1 MSLPD
6 TGEKPFECQKC
17 HKRFSRGDVL
27 SRHLKGHGDNDKG
40 HKNASKSTRVRLQER
55 QHDPE
60 SPTGNT
66 VVVWPLGSASS
77 PSRSSRHS
85 PQQPGVDEA
94 PSGSNNAPN
103 NAAVSSIDALD
114 PDIVIPNA
122 QEIPVAPNPEPS
134 AQADLGSLDQQTAS
148 QTPSHDIRQSEKPP
162 LGHEIHNPIT
172 LGRSK
177 TTPRAGQEDDEMQAL
192 FSFSYAMPPIS
203 ENSIADHELP
213 NSMAHSQAE
222 PDALMSNSVDSATAH
237 LSFPDETQPATTFR
251 RDSLHGHDT
260 SALSDQDLDHL
271 LGQYADRTW
280 PPAEPDWLPGLDTE
294 LTMPNLDWRSWGNNP
309 LLSFDVTA
317 PLDHPI
323 KRRRKTASF
332 TSEIPDERFA
342 EMAQLWPKRGD
353 QPWQLMQTLWSDAV
367 SHRGS
372 NLFSGT
378 DHTDDSY
385 VAAGPKSAEGRL
397 DDQRRMS
404 MSQEYGVECPSVV
417 IPAQKHE

>member
-1 MSLPD
+1 MSARQVAD
-6 TGEKPFECQKC
+6 ESAR
-17 HKRFSRGDVL
+17 HGDVL
-27 SRHLKGHGDNDKG
+27 SRHLKGHGDNDKA
-40 HKNASKSTRVRLQER
+40 HKNASKLTRVRLQER
-55 QHDPE
+55 QHGPE

-85 PQQPGVDEA
+85 PQQPGLDEA
-94 PSGSNNAPN
+94 PSGTNSAPN
-103 NAAVSSIDALD
+103 NATVSSIDTLD

-122 QEIPVAPNPEPS
+122 REIPVAPNLEPS

-148 QTPSHDIRQSEKPP
+148 PTPSHGARRSEKPP
-162 LGHEIHNPIT
+162 LSHEIQNRIT

-177 TTPRAGQEDDEMQAL
+177 PTPRVGQEDDEMQAL
-192 FSFSYAMPPIS
+192 FSFSYSMPPIS
-203 ENSIADHELP
+203 ETSIADHELS
-213 NSMAHSQAE
+213 NTMAHSQAE
-222 PDALMSNSVDSATAH
+222 PDVLMSNSVDSAAH
-237 LSFPDETQPATTFR
+237 LSIPDETQPTTTFR

-260 SALSDQDLDHL
+260 SALSDQDLGHL
-271 LGQYADRTW
+271 LGQYVDRTW

-294 LTMPNLDWRSWGNNP
+294 LTIPDLNWRSWGNNP

-342 EMAQLWPKRGD
+342 EMAKLWPKRGD
-353 QPWQLMQTLWSDAV
+353 QPWQLMQTLWSDSV
-367 SHRGS
+367 THRGS
-372 NLFSGT
+372 NLFSDTKHAG
-378 DHTDDSY
+378 DSY
-385 VAAGPKSAEGRL
+385 VATGPKSAEGRL